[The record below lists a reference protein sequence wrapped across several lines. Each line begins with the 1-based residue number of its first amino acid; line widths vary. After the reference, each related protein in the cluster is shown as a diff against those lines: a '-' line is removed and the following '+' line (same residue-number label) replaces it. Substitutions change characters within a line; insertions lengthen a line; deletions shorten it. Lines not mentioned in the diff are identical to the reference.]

1 MINRENLVKI
11 GRAGG
16 KTSNRETPD
25 QIGRVGI
32 SVTTSHCLTKE
43 PAFPSPKK
51 TRVQRAVGN
60 QAHGREEGEEGVVT
74 RKNEPRGGGGRGKG
88 GN

>member
-32 SVTTSHCLTKE
+32 SATG
-43 PAFPSPKK
+43 FI
-51 TRVQRAVGN
+51 VGN
-60 QAHGREEGEEGVVT
+60 NLCLKILFITNYKTETNISDSIAFLLEKESNRCLYGT
-74 RKNEPRGGGGRGKG
+74 
-88 GN
+88 

>member
-32 SVTTSHCLTKE
+32 SAINVRVNLDNSFFVDARKAYFFYLLHYIRCERHLDILNPQQLT
-43 PAFPSPKK
+43 F
-51 TRVQRAVGN
+51 QRKFL
-60 QAHGREEGEEGVVT
+60 
-74 RKNEPRGGGGRGKG
+74 RK
-88 GN
+88 